1 MSGLHEV
8 FVSMCGAGGEEEG
21 RGGGGVVVESEHP
34 GSGVGN
40 VTLYVCKCGMAG
52 KYMNESPVETEV
64 ILRVK
69 CLSFS

>member
-1 MSGLHEV
+1 MKFLFRRAEQEGKER
-8 FVSMCGAGGEEEG
+8 ATGEG
-21 RGGGGVVVESEHP
+21 VGVVVESEHP

-40 VTLYVCKCGMAG
+40 VTLYVCKCEMAA